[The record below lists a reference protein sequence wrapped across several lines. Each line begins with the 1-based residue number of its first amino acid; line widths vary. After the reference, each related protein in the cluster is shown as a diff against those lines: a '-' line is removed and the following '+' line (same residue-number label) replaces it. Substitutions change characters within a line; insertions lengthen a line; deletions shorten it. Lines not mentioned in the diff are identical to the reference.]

1 MREVSRRDVQCH
13 FVDHQV
19 AVQRLDQ
26 LIDRRTA
33 GLKVQHHLRRH
44 LGRESRDALR
54 RDPVISGEDSR
65 ARVVDL
71 GQRAPLP
78 ARHED
83 RDILKVSQCARGLS
97 QDRIPADGLCFG
109 GLVPAGQVL
118 KQSTDFSEG
127 GDRLLFSGHWF
138 YFALK
143 RLNSDVK
150 GGLVQVMTVWKE
162 AMGGLATSL
171 AFLTR
176 VPLPSFLFS
185 DGVSTD
191 RAVWAFPVV
200 GALIG
205 VAVGALLSL
214 LSGFGFHPFAVAVV
228 VVAAGLL
235 ITGALHEDGLADVA
249 DGLGGGDPARRR
261 EIMKDSRLG
270 AFGVLALVLTVLLK
284 VGVVFALADPLK
296 PGLALALL
304 VGAAA
309 WSRALMTAI
318 WAALPPANPG
328 GWPVSARMSGRPQ
341 SPLPSHWGSCSSC
354 GC

>member
-1 MREVSRRDVQCH
+1 
-13 FVDHQV
+13 
-19 AVQRLDQ
+19 
-26 LIDRRTA
+26 
-33 GLKVQHHLRRH
+33 
-44 LGRESRDALR
+44 
-54 RDPVISGEDSR
+54 
-65 ARVVDL
+65 
-71 GQRAPLP
+71 
-78 ARHED
+78 
-83 RDILKVSQCARGLS
+83 
-97 QDRIPADGLCFG
+97 
-109 GLVPAGQVL
+109 
-118 KQSTDFSEG
+118 
-127 GDRLLFSGHWF
+127 
-138 YFALK
+138 
-143 RLNSDVK
+143 
-150 GGLVQVMTVWKE
+150 MTVWKE

-171 AFLTR
+171 ALLTR

-205 VAVGALLSL
+205 VAVWALLSL

-249 DGLGGGDPARRR
+249 DGLGGGDPARRL

-328 GWPVSARMSGRPQ
+328 GLASVRPDVRQAAIALAIALGLLFILRLLMPGTGFLLGAVVLAAVVAGLFALFARWQFGGVTGDVCGAAQ
-341 SPLPSHWGSCSSC
+341 VLAELAFFAAALSHIT
-354 GC
+354 